1 MKFLKLFKIEWKYEI
16 QIIIINDIYIY
27 LIIFGHAKLT
37 ICPYYHFHKFHNIY
51 EYEGIRKV
59 KFSERS
65 YRMNSHPYAC
75 NREVTFK
82 EET

>member
-37 ICPYYHFHKFHNIY
+37 ICPYYHFHNKREKEKN
-51 EYEGIRKV
+51 K
-59 KFSERS
+59 K
-65 YRMNSHPYAC
+65 C
-75 NREVTFK
+75 NEHHFK
-82 EET
+82 TLKGMIP